1 MLKEKERQF
10 FMGLDPEQFGNVGSN
25 LLAMEPLPTLNK
37 AYATLLREER
47 QQLVMKGL
55 ENKTMI
61 EALTFQAT
69 AMNKSKVIKYP

>member
-1 MLKEKERQF
+1 
-10 FMGLDPEQFGNVGSN
+10 MGLDPEQFGTVGSN